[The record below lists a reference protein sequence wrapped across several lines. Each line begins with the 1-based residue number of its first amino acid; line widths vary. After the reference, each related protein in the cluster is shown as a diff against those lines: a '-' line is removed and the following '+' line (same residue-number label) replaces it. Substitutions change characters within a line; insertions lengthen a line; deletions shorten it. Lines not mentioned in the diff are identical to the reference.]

1 MADGWRYPRYIAHRG
16 GGALAPENTLAG
28 ISLAARLGFR
38 AVEFDVMLSADGIP
52 VLFHD
57 ETLERTTDGRG
68 KLAEHTL
75 SQLRKLDAGSKHH
88 PAFVGEAIPTLD
100 EALSLCHALNL
111 AANIELKPSPG
122 TDHENGMTVSRQ
134 VQETVS
140 RWLQLALLLSSFSET
155 ALAASREV
163 ADDLPRALLVTEI
176 PADWQ
181 PRLEQLGGQALHCAA
196 EHFHPGKIDAI
207 KAAGYALAC
216 YTVNETTEAE
226 RFFAA
231 GATALFTDRLD
242 LFDPNQQE
250 FKRLPLSE
258 RNGSRLSK
266 R

>member
-1 MADGWRYPRYIAHRG
+1 MAEGWRYPHYIAHRG

-38 AVEFDVMLSADGIP
+38 AVEFDVMLSADGVP

-75 SQLRKLDAGSKHH
+75 TQLRKLDAGSKHH
-88 PAFVGEAIPTLD
+88 PAFSGESIPTLE
-100 EALSLCHALNL
+100 EALALCQTLNL

-122 TDHENGMTVSRQ
+122 TETDTGLAVARQ
-134 VQETVS
+134 VRKMVS
-140 RWLQLALLLSSFSET
+140 RWPQLPLLLSSFSEIALT
-155 ALAASREV
+155 ATRDI
-163 ADDLPRALLVTEI
+163 ADELPRALLVTDI

-181 PRLEQLGGQALHCAA
+181 TRMKKNGCQALHCAA
-196 EHFHPGKIDAI
+196 EHFHPEKTAAI

-242 LFDPNQQE
+242 LFNPNQ
-250 FKRLPLSE
+250 
-258 RNGSRLSK
+258 
-266 R
+266 